1 MEAEKYLRR
10 YALLIPMLYCDAITD
25 AMTKG
30 LGQQKVCVRYNIL
43 TSFLDV
49 VFLFLLLPKYGMVGY
64 YVSFLVT
71 HLINFL
77 LSLNRLMKI
86 TGKRIPLQA
95 PMLSAVA
102 AVGAAA
108 LSIQL
113 PSPLG
118 RAVVYPVVLG
128 CMLYL
133 MQIVNRS
140 DVLWLKGLICKK

>member
-1 MEAEKYLRR
+1 
-10 YALLIPMLYCDAITD
+10 
-25 AMTKG
+25 MTKG

-49 VFLFLLLPKYGMVGY
+49 VFLFLLLPKYGMMGY
-64 YVSFLVT
+64 YMSFLVT

-77 LSLNRLMKI
+77 LSLNQLLKI
-86 TGKRIPLQA
+86 TGKKIPLQA
-95 PMLSAVA
+95 PILSAVA

-133 MQIVNRS
+133 MQVVDHRDIV
-140 DVLWLKGLICKK
+140 WLKSLIRKK

>member
-1 MEAEKYLRR
+1 M
-10 YALLIPMLYCDAITD
+10 
-25 AMTKG
+25 
-30 LGQQKVCVRYNIL
+30 
-43 TSFLDV
+43 
-49 VFLFLLLPKYGMVGY
+49 GY
-64 YVSFLVT
+64 YMSFLVT

-86 TGKRIPLQA
+86 TGKSIPLQA

-133 MQIVNRS
+133 MQIGNKS
-140 DVLWLKGLICKK
+140 DVLWLKGLISIK